1 MSRASDY
8 VVAMRAS
15 SGSGRRATS
24 NAYVTTVK
32 NSILANTNTY
42 IATKLTTTV
51 HNSALANTNSY
62 ISTVSSNHNL
72 STYIA
77 LGIF

>member
-32 NSILANTNTY
+32 NTI
-42 IATKLTTTV
+42 
-51 HNSALANTNSY
+51 LANTNSY
-62 ISTVSSNHNL
+62 IKSQLANTNSYIATTSSNHNL

>member
-1 MSRASDY
+1 MTRAAAY
-8 VVAMRAS
+8 VVALRTSA
-15 SGSGRRATS
+15 SGSSTKATS
-24 NAYVTTVK
+24 NTYVTTVK

-42 IATKLTTTV
+42 IK
-51 HNSALANTNSY
+51 SQLANTNTY
-62 ISTVSSNHNL
+62 IATKSSSTDHNL

>member
-32 NSILANTNTY
+32 NSILANTNSY
-42 IATKLTTTV
+42 IA
-51 HNSALANTNSY
+51 
-62 ISTVSSNHNL
+62 TVSSNHNL

>member
-32 NSILANTNTY
+32 NSILANTNSY
-42 IATKLTTTV
+42 IVSTK
-51 HNSALANTNSY
+51 NSILANTNSY
-62 ISTVSSNHNL
+62 IATVSSNHNL

>member
-1 MSRASDY
+1 MTRAADY

-32 NSILANTNTY
+32 NSILANTNSYIVSTKNSILANTNTY
-42 IATKLTTTV
+42 IATK
-51 HNSALANTNSY
+51 SS
-62 ISTVSSNHNL
+62 STDHNL